1 MPNFNRSMPR
11 IPTMTLKP
19 ITFSQEIELK
29 VERRSL
35 ERSRKKSEVNLER
48 RFENLQILNSKEDS
62 H

>member
-1 MPNFNRSMPR
+1 MPR

-48 RFENLQILNSKEDS
+48 RFENLQILNCKEDS